1 MNDSKR
7 GISCTLN
14 EGGIQELLL
23 LLAQTSCTFF
33 VPWCSKIDSPKQWL
47 PGDTRDFYLD
57 SQGLCELTQSTIW
70 ELVLHMYPAG
80 ETAEHIENY
89 EDFLKSKCFC
99 CMIYYDC
106 GWLAIYI
113 KDPVLFEQVH
123 NKLLVLNAED
133 FEILTAANDTRTAL
147 MC

>member
-1 MNDSKR
+1 MNDSTR

-80 ETAEHIENY
+80 ETAEHIETY

-113 KDPVLFEQVH
+113 KDPMLFEQVH
-123 NKLLVLNAED
+123 SKLLALKAEN
-133 FEILTAANDTRTAL
+133 FEILTVANDTRTAL

>member
-47 PGDTRDFYLD
+47 PGHTRDFYLD
-57 SQGLCELTQSTIW
+57 SEGVCNLTESTIW
-70 ELVLHMYPAG
+70 ELVLHMYPTG
-80 ETAEHIENY
+80 ETAERIETY

-106 GWLAIYI
+106 GWLDIYI
-113 KDPVLFEQVH
+113 KDPMLFEQVH
-123 NKLLVLNAED
+123 NKLLALNAED
-133 FEILTAANDTRTAL
+133 FEILTAANDGRTL